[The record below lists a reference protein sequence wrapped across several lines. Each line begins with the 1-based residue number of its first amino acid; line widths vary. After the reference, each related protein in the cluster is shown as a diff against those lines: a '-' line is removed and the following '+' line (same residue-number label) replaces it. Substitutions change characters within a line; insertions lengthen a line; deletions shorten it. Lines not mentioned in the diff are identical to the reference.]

1 MADEQ
6 KKPLTDKATGDE
18 VKPTPEYT
26 EGESERLPEP
36 ESGMEEAVDKALEA
50 SEKAAD
56 TPAVEAWDDT
66 VKAVQ
71 EAVETLEPERDE
83 GITDFRRPML
93 EGAAA
98 ATAQAHQM
106 HAGAV
111 HDHDDLHAAFLSD
124 TTTVMGRT
132 VTVPGGIY
140 TVVFGFLAVATIVE
154 VLIGSLPSGILLIPL
169 LLAIAVVKAGLVVA
183 YYMHLRVDPRLFLY
197 VLIVPLVLALL
208 ATLYLMAVPSTGY

>member
-1 MADEQ
+1 
-6 KKPLTDKATGDE
+6 TGDE
-18 VKPTPEYT
+18 VRPTPEYT

-36 ESGMEEAVDKALEA
+36 ESDIEEAVDKALEA

-56 TPAVEAWDDT
+56 TPVVKAWDDT

-71 EAVETLEPERDE
+71 AAVETLEPEHDE

-98 ATAQAHQM
+98 AQAHQM
-106 HAGAV
+106 HAGAA
-111 HDHDDLHAAFLSD
+111 HDHNDLHAAFLSD
-124 TTTVMGRT
+124 TTTVLGRT

-140 TVVFGFLAVATIVE
+140 TVVFGFLAVATLVE

-197 VLIVPLVLALL
+197 VLIVPLAMALL
-208 ATLYLMAVPSTGY
+208 ATLYLIAVPPTGY